1 MAMHELK
8 AVEVEVVAG
17 GLGAGIGYYGTP
29 EETIAAGNVLI
40 AAVGGIVGITAVL
53 GSVLNGPSGPAV
65 VSGLSGVLSGGV
77 FGLLFGRSQ

>member
-1 MAMHELK
+1 MQELN

-53 GSVLNGPSGPAV
+53 GSVLNGPNGPA
-65 VSGLSGVLSGGV
+65 GLSGVLSGGV